1 MKRSTI
7 ELVLVVLF
15 GCAPLAIWAAA
26 TQEQAASEMGQV
38 EITVMLPQGSNIEFH
53 PEAASYQAITE
64 ATGVMVNLQPIPSS
78 DYNAKLNTLI
88 ATNDVPDVARVGYN
102 SYYDFAASGVFLAID
117 DLVADHAPNFDVVR
131 SANPWIERLRIE
143 GTLYGFPWVSRDDV
157 TKSPLPFIRMDLL
170 DAQGLSEP
178 TTFAELR
185 DTLALLKRAYPNTL
199 GYITRGP
206 NALRNIMMY
215 AMGSGWSL
223 YFDDDVDGGR
233 YVYGPATEA
242 YRRNLEYLAG
252 LYRDGLIDPDYAVT
266 NSQAWQEKGGSG
278 KGLFAYDNPIFMD
291 RMNRALQ
298 SAMPDA
304 RFGFIGV
311 PADAGGNRRYRLY
324 DVHPKQ
330 MWVIGANNPQ
340 SVRTVQMFN
349 WLYSDEGADTRSLG
363 IEGEHWDVVD
373 GEKRIKQSLIDE
385 YRERGDPYSLIQS
398 EVGIAFSNFVPYYD
412 NMLLKMTQIP
422 LLQEW
427 WFERVATDPARDYP
441 LIDPPLSADERERI
455 RELRGT
461 LSTLEQESFD
471 KFVTGALPMS
481 QFDDVAAQMR
491 AAGYEELEQIYNRAH
506 ASQ

>member
-7 ELVLVVLF
+7 ELVFVVLF

-117 DLVADHAPNFDVVR
+117 DLVADHAPNFEAVQ

-363 IEGEHWDVVD
+363 IEGEHWDVDD

>member
-7 ELVLVVLF
+7 ELVFVVLF

-88 ATNDVPDVARVGYN
+88 STNDVPDVARVGYN

-363 IEGEHWDVVD
+363 IEGEHWDVDD

-427 WFERVATDPARDYP
+427 WFEKVATDPARDYP
-441 LIDPPLSADERERI
+441 VIDPPLSADERERI